1 MNFQHMVVLT
11 DFKENVKK
19 MIFEQI
25 LELYFSQNAKIELY
39 LIFI

>member
-25 LELYFSQNAKIELY
+25 WELYFSQNAKIELY